1 MQAIFNPHSF
11 KQIKSYLKEVP
22 IVIEPIVEQIVEP
35 IVETIV
41 EPIVESIVEQIVE
54 PIIVT
59 EETKS
64 SLYNDN

>member
-22 IVIEPIVEQIVEP
+22 IIEKPIIEQIVEPIVEQIVEP
-35 IVETIV
+35 II
-41 EPIVESIVEQIVE
+41 EPIVEEN
-54 PIIVT
+54 
-59 EETKS
+59 KS

>member
-11 KQIKSYLKEVP
+11 KQIKCYLKEVP
-22 IVIEPIVEQIVEP
+22 IVEKPIVEQIVEP
-35 IVETIV
+35 
-41 EPIVESIVEQIVE
+41 
-54 PIIVT
+54 

>member
-22 IVIEPIVEQIVEP
+22 IIIEPIVEKPIVEPVTLRDNHQASEP
-35 IVETIV
+35 IVE
-41 EPIVESIVEQIVE
+41 Q
-54 PIIVT
+54 IIVT

>member
-11 KQIKSYLKEVP
+11 KQIKCYLKEVP
-22 IVIEPIVEQIVEP
+22 IVIKPIVEKQIVEPIVEQIVEP
-35 IVETIV
+35 IVE
-41 EPIVESIVEQIVE
+41 P
-54 PIIVT
+54 

>member
-22 IVIEPIVEQIVEP
+22 IVIKPIVEQIVEP
-35 IVETIV
+35 IVE
-41 EPIVESIVEQIVE
+41 PIVEQIF
-54 PIIVT
+54 IQ